1 MPEELENNMKVR
13 VKKKQ
18 KGFIYGKLWKRDEE
32 NKGRDVITLKPF
44 EHPTKTN
51 DDGDPL
57 VVSVEDQFSKVW
69 MEKVGSSKKEV
80 VSDESEET
88 KDNSESEVTT
98 KKKTTKKKTTKKKTA

>member
-1 MPEELENNMKVR
+1 MKVR

-44 EHPTKTN
+44 KHPTKTN

-69 MEKVGSSKKEV
+69 MEKVDKESV
-80 VSDESEET
+80 DTSEE
-88 KDNSESEVTT
+88 DNAETEEVA
-98 KKKTTKKKTTKKKTA
+98 KKKVAKKKVA